1 MQNRDARITF
11 ADFVL
16 RFVAL
21 LALTIAVLMGVAVRA
36 RDAAPVRTDA
46 GMSTVAARQTTTDID
61 GRRYPPVQPGIQP
74 QR

>member
-1 MQNRDARITF
+1 
-11 ADFVL
+11 
-16 RFVAL
+16 L